1 MLSSLVHML
10 AYLVRMLASLVRVS
24 ATPASTATGES
35 AYEAL
40 RVAVFPWLRERRLRK
55 KERLEKARLLA
66 KVISAGDSHSLAL
79 RSDGSVACWGLNDD
93 GEAPPAG
100 VHGPFKTPEV

>member
-1 MLSSLVHML
+1 ML
-10 AYLVRMLASLVRVS
+10 AYLVRMLAYLVHMLASLVRVS
-24 ATPASTATGES
+24 AMPASTATGES

-40 RVAVFPWLRERRLRK
+40 RVAVFPWLREQRLRK

-66 KVISAGDSHSLAL
+66 KVISAGYRHSPAL

-93 GEAPPAG
+93 GQAPPDG
-100 VHGPFKTPEV
+100 VTGPFGHV